1 MRSDF
6 VDLGAGALS
15 SMGPHDEFLELC
27 AISASGE
34 LTEEEQ
40 KKLNDHLAVCASCRE
55 ALQQYGS
62 LVDQVIPSVAADETH
77 EEIDP
82 GPGWSQ
88 TKAEK
93 RLFDRLERE
102 SKAGPAPSTSGNG
115 NKTSEFGTH
124 PVPLPSES
132 AWNHAWML
140 CAAGILLFAAL
151 GLFMYRIGIHRGSN
165 LTQTIPPQTKQA
177 ITQDETALEAQL
189 SDA

>member
-15 SMGPHDEFLELC
+15 QMGPHDEFLELC

-55 ALQQYGS
+55 ALQQYES
-62 LVDQVIPSVAADETH
+62 IVDQVIPSVAADETH
-77 EEIDP
+77 DDLEP

-102 SKAGPAPSTSGNG
+102 S
-115 NKTSEFGTH
+115 E
-124 PVPLPSES
+124 V
-132 AWNHAWML
+132 
-140 CAAGILLFAAL
+140 
-151 GLFMYRIGIHRGSN
+151 GS
-165 LTQTIPPQTKQA
+165 IP
-177 ITQDETALEAQL
+177 
-189 SDA
+189 DAS